1 MYPKMTYLRLHSTI
15 IQYMKSKLV
24 YVSLVTRVVVKDD
37 ASDDLILE
45 CAKVKLI
52 DKIKNELH
60 ENVEEI
66 VDDVECPYDV
76 EFDN

>member
-1 MYPKMTYLRLHSTI
+1 
-15 IQYMKSKLV
+15 MKSKLV

-37 ASDDLILE
+37 TSDDLILE

>member
-1 MYPKMTYLRLHSTI
+1 
-15 IQYMKSKLV
+15 MKSKLV
-24 YVSLVTRVVVKDD
+24 YVSLVTRVVVKDG

>member
-1 MYPKMTYLRLHSTI
+1 
-15 IQYMKSKLV
+15 MKSKLV
-24 YVSLVTRVVVKDD
+24 YVSLVTRVDVKDD